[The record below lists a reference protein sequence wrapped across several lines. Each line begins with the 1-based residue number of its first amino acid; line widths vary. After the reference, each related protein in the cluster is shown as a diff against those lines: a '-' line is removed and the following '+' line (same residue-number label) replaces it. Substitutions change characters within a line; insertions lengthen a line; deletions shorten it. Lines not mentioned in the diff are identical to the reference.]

1 MDLQSDNIYD
11 IFLSIALGIILV
23 LIITN
28 LLDAQK
34 TIIINKSKE
43 IIVN

>member
-11 IFLSIALGIILV
+11 IVLSIALGIILV
-23 LIITN
+23 LIIAN